1 MPRTPAPSLD
11 AWPGEAARPPLRLLD
26 TPRARPV
33 RQRDRDAT
41 PAPTPGWLQRLRQLL
56 RDAA

>member
-11 AWPGEAARPPLRLLD
+11 AWPGEVARPPLRLLD
-26 TPRARPV
+26 TPRAQST
-33 RQRDRDAT
+33 RQRDRHAT
-41 PAPTPGWLQRLRQLL
+41 PVPMPGWLQRLRRLL